1 MIIENINQLNID
13 YLYIVDSSGGM
24 TGKEVKSALKVQEK
38 TFKK

>member
-24 TGKEVKSALKVQEK
+24 TGKEVKSYIKSARKN
-38 TFKK
+38 F